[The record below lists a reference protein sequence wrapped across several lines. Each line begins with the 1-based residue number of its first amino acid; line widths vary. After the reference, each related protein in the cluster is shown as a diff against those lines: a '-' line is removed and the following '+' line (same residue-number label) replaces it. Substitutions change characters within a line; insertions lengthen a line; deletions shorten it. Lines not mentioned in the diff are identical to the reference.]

1 MLESSIQPQVAC
13 RRVSRADGNS
23 GRPPRH
29 NTSQVCHNAAS
40 RRSFVPPLGQP
51 TVHNTPRKS
60 RSLRETV
67 RLTTR
72 ERGKVA
78 VYGVRWWAEWF
89 ETQPQLGGVSTFS
102 RNFRRQNLKIL
113 AVRLASYKTEQ

>member
-40 RRSFVPPLGQP
+40 RRSFVPPLASP
-51 TVHNTPRKS
+51 LCIIH
-60 RSLRETV
+60 
-67 RLTTR
+67 
-72 ERGKVA
+72 RGKADHYARRVGA
-78 VYGVRWWAEWF
+78 TVPSGNKPVELVDPLRYEYAGMAGGRWNCHNSEAHD
-89 ETQPQLGGVSTFS
+89 TRARQGCCL
-102 RNFRRQNLKIL
+102 RR
-113 AVRLASYKTEQ
+113 AMVGRVV